1 MSVELKPERAI
12 VPIVRA
18 TKAMPIIEVLGTGFF
33 VGNDSALHVITAKH
47 VITDNP
53 LSGDEKYAIVFNNG
67 QSIKIL
73 ATLHIRVAVDYD
85 IAACRVDRT
94 DFPDAVLLAIG
105 RRDPSL
111 NEDLFSYEYSST
123 RIERTPGHTHVCFEP
138 YAHKGHIV
146 RSFDSTYPEKVKT
159 ASYLTSFPAL
169 QGASGAPL
177 IAATLSKKSFAVVGV
192 TVANVEMHLQPA
204 QVVEIH
210 DGNSYRE
217 STSYFLPYGKALAR
231 SVVAHCLEGMQVPFT
246 YAEDLEAAAENR
258 RWWRRL
264 WSYALV
270 AVRRFRAVMASCR
283 ISP

>member
-192 TVANVEMHLQPA
+192 TVANVEMHL
-204 QVVEIH
+204 
-210 DGNSYRE
+210 
-217 STSYFLPYGKALAR
+217 
-231 SVVAHCLEGMQVPFT
+231 
-246 YAEDLEAAAENR
+246 
-258 RWWRRL
+258 
-264 WSYALV
+264 
-270 AVRRFRAVMASCR
+270 
-283 ISP
+283 